1 MASND
6 LSFDELEYDP
16 SAFDDIHPNDLDTEE
31 LEAELALEEAALFA
45 DQDNATHH
53 VDTPAVTS
61 AATGE
66 HTVTAKDKDLDSK
79 ATEKTGER
87 AAGEGSS
94 TPSSN
99 KEENNKGNRIDGG
112 NWAQGQQ
119 HRPNR
124 RNNYRPMN
132 SPHIMGN
139 PMAFPQVAGSP
150 VMAPM
155 MGMG

>member
-1 MASND
+1 M
-6 LSFDELEYDP
+6 
-16 SAFDDIHPNDLDTEE
+16 IPNDLDTEE
-31 LEAELALEEAALFA
+31 LEAELALEEAALLA
-45 DQDNATHH
+45 DQDKATHN

-66 HTVTAKDKDLDSK
+66 NTVTTKDKDLDSK
-79 ATEKTGER
+79 ATEKTGEG
-87 AAGEGSS
+87 AAGEGSF

-99 KEENNKGNRIDGG
+99 KEENNKGNRTDGG

-132 SPHIMGN
+132 APHMMGN